1 MDIANLFHVLYT
13 LLFAAQITA
22 LIFYV
27 EPTAPSIKSVVP
39 SQALALAVVPALS
52 YLSLPE
58 HIRSF
63 RSSDCINVFLFFST
77 MFDAVQVRTL
87 WLRLAS
93 KKLAATTSV
102 CFALKLMLLFA
113 EVQGKKRYLHK
124 KYQNLASEMASGV
137 IA

>member
-39 SQALALAVVPALS
+39 SQALALTVVPALS
-52 YLSLPE
+52 CLSLLE

-63 RSSDCINVFLFFST
+63 RSSDCVNVFLFFST
-77 MFDAVQVRTL
+77 IFDAMQVRTL

-93 KKLAATTSV
+93 KKLAATASV
-102 CFALKLMLLFA
+102 CLALKRKERNDIFTRST
-113 EVQGKKRYLHK
+113 K
-124 KYQNLASEMASGV
+124 
-137 IA
+137 I